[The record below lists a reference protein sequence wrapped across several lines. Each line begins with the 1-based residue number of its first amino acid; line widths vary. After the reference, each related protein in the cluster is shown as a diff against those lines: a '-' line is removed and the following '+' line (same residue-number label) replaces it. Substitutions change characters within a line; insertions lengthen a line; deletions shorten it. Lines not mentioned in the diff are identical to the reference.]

1 MAASVPVEAKH
12 RWAARTLGCAPKTNT
27 SGGELCRAQEGR
39 GGATYGCLLMLGLS
53 LRLLVA
59 QWSIEVHLCP
69 QEESTMRQ
77 GHTQPPWLFCS
88 KLGQLWVHMQLS
100 EPIQKG
106 PCTVRP
112 FPQWSR
118 FTKPQ
123 QNIGKDNPALV
134 QSSPVYTHTRV
145 CVLFSQFDHHCR
157 SVHPLPPTP
166 GSRS

>member
-12 RWAARTLGCAPKTNT
+12 RQEAKTLGCAPKTNT
-27 SGGELCRAQEGR
+27 GGGELCRAREGR

-88 KLGQLWVHMQLS
+88 KLDNCGS
-100 EPIQKG
+100 T
-106 PCTVRP
+106 CSC
-112 FPQWSR
+112 WSR
-118 FTKPQ
+118 YRR
-123 QNIGKDNPALV
+123 GLV
-134 QSSPVYTHTRV
+134 QYAHFPNGHVLQNHSRTSAKTTQPSSRRPQFTRTRGFV
-145 CVLFSQFDHHCR
+145 FCSHNLSSLQVSA
-157 SVHPLPPTP
+157 PLPPTP